1 MNHDRQELL
10 DNFIAVIKDL
20 TVLAGDIAQV
30 EDHKA
35 QAPPRS
41 VTNFDGIIQK
51 EQAQILKLRGLEQHR
66 VRRAKAL
73 GWESLTFRQI
83 LEKAEPGEKEVLTPL
98 FTELERRLK
107 RLGDSRRSSEQIIKV
122 RIHEIETAIARQR
135 GRFLQQRGQCQPQDP
150 ASSQDEGYLR
160 LTPDAVPVISPGLMI
175 YAATT
180 YFQF

>member
-35 QAPPRS
+35 QAASQKRHELL
-41 VTNFDGIIQK
+41 DGIIQK

-98 FTELERRLK
+98 FTELERQLK

-122 RIHEIETAIARQR
+122 RIHEIETAIARQQ
-135 GRFLQQRGQCQPQDP
+135 GGSYNSAGSVSPK
-150 ASSQDEGYLR
+150 
-160 LTPDAVPVISPGLMI
+160 TPPHLKMRD
-175 YAATT
+175 T
-180 YFQF
+180 YV